1 MVISLHI
8 TLLRKP
14 LITGSLSGDYPQNL
28 SMPLEKVD
36 HDYQTWI
43 TPLTGSHHLNY
54 VYLYHNK
61 IACIKAHSL
70 VPLVIGSAISLSNL

>member
-1 MVISLHI
+1 
-8 TLLRKP
+8 
-14 LITGSLSGDYPQNL
+14 
-28 SMPLEKVD
+28 MPLEKVD

>member
-14 LITGSLSGDYPQNL
+14 LITGSLSREYTQDSTMN
-28 SMPLEKVD
+28 LEKVD

-43 TPLTGSHHLNY
+43 TPLTGSHDLT
-54 VYLYHNK
+54 
-61 IACIKAHSL
+61 
-70 VPLVIGSAISLSNL
+70 

>member
-1 MVISLHI
+1 MVISWHI

-14 LITGSLSGDYPQNL
+14 LITGSFSRDYPQHL
-28 SMPLEKVD
+28 SMTLEKVD

-54 VYLYHNK
+54 VYLYQNK
-61 IACIKAHSL
+61 IACIKAHCL
-70 VPLVIGSAISLSNL
+70 VPLVLGSAISLSNL